1 MAKIVW
7 DATGERYYESGVD
20 HGVLY
25 PLGSAGRYETGVAWN
40 GLINVTE
47 SPEGAEPS
55 DMWADNIKYG
65 SLRSAETFGGTIEA
79 YTYPEEF
86 EECDGNK
93 MVKDG
98 VYIGQQSRKSFGFS
112 YRTKIGNDVN
122 QDLGYKL
129 HLVYGCTASPS
140 EKSRDT
146 INDSPEA
153 ATLSWEFDTTPVNVT
168 GGDPTATIVVDSRT
182 ADPTALANLEKK
194 LYGDSSTGTPT
205 LPSPDE
211 VIAMFNE
218 EA

>member
-1 MAKIVW
+1 MAKIIW
-7 DATGERYYESGVD
+7 DESGKRYYESGVD

-25 PLGSAGRYETGVAWN
+25 VQESTGTYGTGVAWN

-65 SLRSAETFGGTIEA
+65 SLRSAETFKGTIEA

-93 MVKDG
+93 MVSEG
-98 VYIGQQSRKSFGFS
+98 VYIGQQTRKSFGFC

-182 ADPTALANLEKK
+182 ADPTDLATLEGK
-194 LYGDSSTGTPT
+194 LYGSEPSGTPT

-211 VIAMFNE
+211 VLAIFAGE
-218 EA
+218 

>member
-1 MAKIVW
+1 MAKLTW
-7 DATGERYYESGVD
+7 DGAGQRFYESGVD
-20 HGVLY
+20 RGVLY
-25 PLGSAGRYETGVAWN
+25 VQESTGTYGTGVAWN

-93 MVKDG
+93 MMKEG
-98 VYIGQQSRKSFGFS
+98 VYIGQQTRKSFGFC

-168 GGDPTATIVVDSRT
+168 GGDPTSTIVIDSRT
-182 ADPTALANLEKK
+182 ADVTKLQNLEKK
-194 LYGDSSTGTPT
+194 LYGDDSTGTPT

-211 VIAMFNE
+211 VLAIFAE
-218 EA
+218 E

>member
-1 MAKIVW
+1 MAKITW
-7 DATGERYYESGVD
+7 DGSGQRFYESGVD

-25 PLGSAGRYETGVAWN
+25 VQESTGTYATGVAWN

-93 MVKDG
+93 MVEEG
-98 VYIGQQSRKSFGFS
+98 VYIGQQTRKSFGFC

-168 GGDPTATIVVDSRT
+168 GGDPTATIVIDSRT
-182 ADPTALANLEKK
+182 ADSTKLANLEKK
-194 LYGDSSTGTPT
+194 LYGDDSTGTPT

-211 VIAMFNE
+211 VLAIFAGE
-218 EA
+218 

>member
-25 PLGSAGRYETGVAWN
+25 PLGSAGSYETGVAWN

-93 MVKDG
+93 MVKEG

-194 LYGDSSTGTPT
+194 LYGDNTTGQPT

>member
-1 MAKIVW
+1 MAKITW
-7 DATGERYYESGVD
+7 DGSGERYYESGVD

-25 PLGSAGRYETGVAWN
+25 VQESTGTYGTGVAWN

-65 SLRSAETFGGTIEA
+65 SLRSAETFRGTIEA

-93 MVKDG
+93 MVSEG
-98 VYIGQQSRKSFGFS
+98 VYIGQQTRKSFGFC

-168 GGDPTATIVVDSRT
+168 GGDPTATIVIDSRT
-182 ADPTALANLEKK
+182 ADPTDLATLESK
-194 LYGDSSTGTPT
+194 LYGSEPSGTPT

-211 VIAMFNE
+211 VLAIFAGE
-218 EA
+218 